1 MHTAMSTIRF
11 SLFGGV
17 PMSDILSPSGG
28 DDSGQI
34 QAAIER
40 AAYGDGLVLLGRG
53 VFQIAKAIS
62 IKKAV
67 GVRIEGVGGCNPN
80 NCGPG
85 WSDLKRAVGT
95 CLKWAGHHGGTIL
108 EILASP
114 DIALSRMEF
123 DGGGTAGV
131 LVQIETLYGWPST
144 SLQVKNTVFRNAE
157 IGIQFGTLAHPRG
170 VNNDECTFES
180 ITLYTG
186 VGVRICNDQSLCH
199 RFSHVDN
206 YSRIGIDIRQ
216 GGCIIIDRLIQSGSD
231 KNRVGVAFGGG
242 GINAATLS
250 ITNAR
255 LEAGCLLTC
264 GGANQIIDVSS
275 YCDAAGPNGVPWK
288 IGPSALVSVRAS
300 SFQGSI
306 AELIGA
312 PGAKAALIVHDS
324 ALAKP
329 TRESIIY
336 KNAHAYAAVE
346 GVFLQWTNTSA

>member
-1 MHTAMSTIRF
+1 
-11 SLFGGV
+11 
-17 PMSDILSPSGG
+17 MSDILVPSGG

-34 QAAIER
+34 QAAIEQ
-40 AAYGDGLVLLGRG
+40 AVYGDGVVRLGRG
-53 VFQIAKAIS
+53 VFVLAKTIS

-67 GVRIEGVGGCNPN
+67 GVRIEGVGGCNPKN
-80 NCGPG
+80 IGPG
-85 WSDLKRAVGT
+85 WSDIKRAVGT
-95 CLKWAGHHGGTIL
+95 CLKWVGHHGGTLL

-114 DIALSRMEF
+114 DISLSRMEL

-131 LVQIETLYGWPST
+131 LVHIETFYGWPST
-144 SLQVKNTVFRNAE
+144 AVHVKNMAFRNAAN
-157 IGIQFGTLAHPRG
+157 GIQFGSLQHPHG

-180 ITLYTG
+180 IQLYTE

-216 GGCIIIDRLIQSGSD
+216 GGCIAIDRLIQSGSD
-231 KNRVGVAFGGG
+231 KNRVGVAFSGG

-264 GGANQIIDVSS
+264 GGANQIVNVAS
-275 YCDAAGPNGVPWK
+275 YCDAAGPNGVPWR

-300 SFQGSI
+300 SFQGPI

-312 PGAKAALIVHDS
+312 PGAKAVLIVHDS

-329 TRESIIY
+329 THECIIY

-346 GVFLQWTNTSA
+346 GVFIQWTNAPA

>member
-1 MHTAMSTIRF
+1 M
-11 SLFGGV
+11 
-17 PMSDILSPSGG
+17 
-28 DDSGQI
+28 
-34 QAAIER
+34 
-40 AAYGDGLVLLGRG
+40 
-53 VFQIAKAIS
+53 KW
-62 IKKAV
+62 V
-67 GVRIEGVGGCNPN
+67 GHV
-80 NCGPG
+80 
-85 WSDLKRAVGT
+85 
-95 CLKWAGHHGGTIL
+95 GGTIL

-114 DIALSRMEF
+114 DISLGRMEF

-144 SLQVKNTVFRNAE
+144 ALQVKDAVFRNAE
-157 IGIQFGTLAHPRG
+157 IGIQFGTLAHPHG

-180 ITLYTG
+180 IQCYTEIG
-186 VGVRICNDQSLCH
+186 ARICNDQSLCH

-216 GGCIIIDRLIQSGSD
+216 GGCISIDRLIQSGPD
-231 KNRVGVAFGGG
+231 KDRIGVAFSGGG
-242 GINAATLS
+242 VNAATLS

-264 GGANQIIDVSS
+264 GGANQIVDVSS

-300 SFQGSI
+300 SFQGPV
-306 AELIGA
+306 AELAGA
-312 PGAKAALIVHDS
+312 PGAKAVLILHDS

-329 TRESIIY
+329 TRQCIIY

-346 GVFLQWTNTSA
+346 GVFIQWTNAPA